1 MRAYVYDPK
10 RFLPDAA
17 WVRADAIRQ
26 LEHTM
31 KNVTAKIVNDKLVIE
46 IDVSKAALDA
56 AEASKSGK
64 THIVATTG
72 GFTGYGPVKLSLN
85 CTR

>member
-1 MRAYVYDPK
+1 
-10 RFLPDAA
+10 
-17 WVRADAIRQ
+17 
-26 LEHTM
+26 M
-31 KNVTAKIVNDKLVIE
+31 KNVKAEIKNDVLTIT

-64 THIVATTG
+64 THIVASTG
-72 GFTGYGPVKLSLN
+72 GFAGYGPVKLSLN

>member
-1 MRAYVYDPK
+1 
-10 RFLPDAA
+10 
-17 WVRADAIRQ
+17 
-26 LEHTM
+26 M
-31 KNVTAKIVNDKLVIE
+31 KNVKAEIKGDKLLIE

-56 AEASKSGK
+56 AELSKGGK
-64 THIVATTG
+64 MHIVATTG

>member
-1 MRAYVYDPK
+1 
-10 RFLPDAA
+10 
-17 WVRADAIRQ
+17 
-26 LEHTM
+26 M
-31 KNVTAKIVNDKLVIE
+31 KNVNAKVQGDKLIIE
-46 IDVSKAALDA
+46 IDVSKAALEA

-72 GFTGYGPVKLSLN
+72 GFSGDGPVKLSLN

>member
-1 MRAYVYDPK
+1 
-10 RFLPDAA
+10 
-17 WVRADAIRQ
+17 
-26 LEHTM
+26 M
-31 KNVTAKIVNDKLVIE
+31 KNVNAKIVNDVLTIT

-64 THIVATTG
+64 THIVASTG
-72 GFTGYGPVKLSLN
+72 GFIGYGPVKLSLN

>member
-1 MRAYVYDPK
+1 MD
-10 RFLPDAA
+10 
-17 WVRADAIRQ
+17 
-26 LEHTM
+26 M
-31 KNVTAKIVNDKLVIE
+31 KNVDAKVNGDKLVIT
-46 IDVSKAALDA
+46 IDISKAALEA